1 MRRREFLAALCAALS
16 WPPSGQAR
24 ELMPV
29 VGCLINDSPNRSD
42 WILVPFRQGLAE
54 TGFVEGT
61 NVALE
66 YRWGDGHNE
75 RMPALAAELVDLHV
89 SVVAILGGG
98 SGALPAKKL
107 TKTIPIVFLTGGDAV
122 ELGLVTSLNKPDAN
136 LTGVSGV
143 ANSLATKQL
152 ELLAE
157 FAAKSA
163 PFGLLANPLSPNAHN
178 LVRDIEAA
186 ARTMGRDLL
195 VFTAGDAR
203 ELDAAFAEI
212 ANDHVG
218 GLVVPENGF
227 FQQQR
232 GRIATLAAL
241 DHLPT
246 IYNNRES
253 VVAGGLLSY
262 GVNFADVF
270 RQLGIYTGKILR
282 GTKPSEL
289 PVFQP
294 SKFQFVINMKTAKTL
309 GIDVRPELI
318 AEADEVIE

>member
-1 MRRREFLAALCAALS
+1 MKKREFVALLGAAVI
-16 WPPSGQAR
+16 WPPIGQAR
-24 ELMPV
+24 EPMPV

-42 WILVPFRQGLAE
+42 WILAPFRQGLRE

-61 NVALE
+61 NVVFE
-66 YRWGDGHNE
+66 YRWGEGHNE
-75 RMPALAAELVDLHV
+75 RMPALAAELVDLRV
-89 SVVAILGGG
+89 SVLAILGGG

-107 TKTIPIVFLTGGDAV
+107 TRTIPIVFLTGGDAV

-152 ELLAE
+152 ELLGE
-157 FAAKSA
+157 FAPKSA
-163 PFGLLANPLSPNAHN
+163 PFGLLTNPLSPNAHN
-178 LVRDIEAA
+178 LVRDTETAA
-186 ARTMGRDLL
+186 KAIGRDLL
-195 VFTAGDAR
+195 VFTAGDPH
-203 ELDAAFAEI
+203 ELDVAFAEI
-212 ANDHVG
+212 ANRHVG

-232 GRIATLAAL
+232 ERIAGLAAL

-253 VVAGGLLSY
+253 VAAGGLLSY
-262 GVNFADVF
+262 GVNFSDVF
-270 RQLGIYTGKILR
+270 RQLGNYTGRILQ

-294 SKFQFVINMKTAKTL
+294 SKFQFVINMKTARTL
-309 GIDVRPELI
+309 GIEIRPQLI